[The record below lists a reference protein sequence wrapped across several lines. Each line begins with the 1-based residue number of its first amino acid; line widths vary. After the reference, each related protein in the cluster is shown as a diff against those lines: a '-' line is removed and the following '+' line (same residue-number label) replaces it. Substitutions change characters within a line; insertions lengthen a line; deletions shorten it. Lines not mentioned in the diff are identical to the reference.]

1 MSAIAQPPLRR
12 NTDTLMRLHDLDMLV
27 RDYREA
33 ASREILEGSGFRI
46 SGLEQL
52 ERTRDELARTID
64 RHWLELYEKA
74 LRRYGRAVVPVKDR
88 VCLGCFMTLPSSA
101 SRLTAGSD
109 VLLVCESCGRI
120 LYWL

>member
-1 MSAIAQPPLRR
+1 MSATAQPPLRR

-27 RDYREA
+27 RDYREV
-33 ASREILEGSGFRI
+33 ASRELLEGSGFRI

-52 ERTRDELARTID
+52 EQTRDELARTID

-74 LRRYGRAVVPVKDR
+74 LRRYGRAVVPVRDR

-101 SRLTAGSD
+101 SRPTEGSD
-109 VLLVCESCGRI
+109 VLLLCESCGRI